1 MSGQVGYV
9 GHRAS
14 HLVTPTEGNQALP
27 GTGDAATWAPKNT
40 RRPLYPVLP
49 LVTTIATTTS
59 RSGSQYDSMQ
69 ASVRQR
75 SWNGLEFLA
84 SYTLGKTRTNNRG
97 FYGVFGGTGPQGVTS
112 ATEGAYWQNTY
123 DPEAE
128 WGPAFHDVRHN
139 FIFSAAYE
147 LPFGKGHKW
156 GSEWSGATEAILGG
170 WKLSGIFQAR
180 TGLPITVTDGRN
192 RSLQGER
199 GAERPN
205 CIGDPVPSDQ
215 SIEHWLDINAF
226 QAVPLGTFGNCT
238 VGVARAPGYV
248 NLDLALAKSFKLGG
262 SRSLE
267 FRAETF
273 NLTNTPSF
281 GPPPRDISVPNTF
294 GQITNTISAPRVI
307 ELVLK
312 FYF

>member
-1 MSGQVGYV
+1 VGDP
-9 GHRAS
+9 S
-14 HLVTPTEGNQALP
+14 
-27 GTGDAATWAPKNT
+27 TWAPKNT
-40 RRPLYPVLP
+40 RRPLYGVQP
-49 LVTTIATTTS
+49 LITTIATTTS
-59 RSGSQYDSMQ
+59 RSGSKYNSMQ

-84 SYTLGKTRTNNRG
+84 SYTLGKVTTNNRG

-139 FIFSAAYE
+139 FIFSATYE
-147 LPFGKGHKW
+147 LPFGQEHKW
-156 GSEWSGATEAILGG
+156 GSDWSGVKDAILGG
-170 WKLSGIFQAR
+170 WKVSGIFQAR
-180 TGLPITVTDGRN
+180 TGLPITVIDGRA

-215 SIEHWLDINAF
+215 SITNWLDINAF
-226 QAVPLGTFGNCT
+226 QTVPLGTFGNCP

-248 NLDLALAKSFKLGG
+248 NLDLALTKSFKLGG
-262 SRSLE
+262 ARSVE
-267 FRAETF
+267 FRVETF

-281 GPPPRDISVPNTF
+281 GPPARDISVPNTF